1 MLKCFK
7 QLKVN
12 TLLPLLS
19 LFKRFFARNAAA
31 CIVIILSGATSI
43 SFAENIKSVHGK
55 FSYIINDDEN
65 ITLKEAK
72 NRSIEHAKAEA
83 IKAEFGEEV
92 YSDYITTTIEK
103 TDESYTSVVL
113 DTEVRAKG
121 EWLVDEREPVI
132 NLEYQNGNFVF
143 NVEVWGKAREIT
155 RSTTQIDWAI
165 QTDRNGL
172 RTEVDEFMSGERIY
186 VNFTS
191 PADGYVV
198 IYLIGEDGSTSCLL
212 PYRNDTSGRFK
223 VHGGKSYTFFDK
235 KEDEK
240 ASQYKLKTTQP
251 EESNQ
256 IVVIYSPNP
265 FVKCRDASA
274 EGFEPNSVTTSGF
287 RNWLLK
293 CQRSDKDM
301 VVAKK
306 RIRILKN

>member
-1 MLKCFK
+1 MFKYFK
-7 QLKVN
+7 QLNVN

-19 LFKRFFARNAAA
+19 LFKRFFARDAAA

-72 NRSIEHAKAEA
+72 SRSIEHAKAEA

-132 NLEYQNGNFVF
+132 NLEYQNGNYVF

-165 QTDRNGL
+165 QTDRIGSSGKQGVHL
-172 RTEVDEFMSGERIY
+172 R
-186 VNFTS
+186 
-191 PADGYVV
+191 
-198 IYLIGEDGSTSCLL
+198 
-212 PYRNDTSGRFK
+212 
-223 VHGGKSYTFFDK
+223 
-235 KEDEK
+235 
-240 ASQYKLKTTQP
+240 
-251 EESNQ
+251 
-256 IVVIYSPNP
+256 
-265 FVKCRDASA
+265 
-274 EGFEPNSVTTSGF
+274 
-287 RNWLLK
+287 
-293 CQRSDKDM
+293 
-301 VVAKK
+301 
-306 RIRILKN
+306 